1 VPCVTDNLFQQVQ
14 QLTLWAR
21 RSDLLRNH
29 RLRDTSRHHVP
40 HLATQKT
47 RGPTRGSLA
56 LVVLSQHARANFH
69 GPQHPLKKPLSP
81 WKKGD
86 FLGTPIRLIHKSE
99 WTAALHACLHQ
110 NRRTKNTCAC
120 AAGSPL
126 DRARA
131 QKSAEQSARE
141 FICDL
146 CGVGWWGLGMV
157 LSARLSRETRI
168 VALNIAVPPDMEPW
182 RQPRP
187 SNTSSVKGVKALGVT
202 ALHQYTVI
210 FPSIGFALSALP
222 PPSLFTCTRARG
234 GCPRRHS

>member
-1 VPCVTDNLFQQVQ
+1 VTDNLFQQVQ

-69 GPQHPLKKPLSP
+69 GPQHPLKKPLTVGKRGIF
-81 WKKGD
+81 W
-86 FLGTPIRLIHKSE
+86 
-99 WTAALHACLHQ
+99 ALQYCMHYTCLHQ